1 MGKPGADTTIGV
13 AAEAG
18 VEPTGVDHQDRS
30 SPPPPRRINVAVT
43 PDMMAAIDRLID
55 REGVTLTEA
64 VRRLIGYGD
73 VVYRAVREKGQ
84 TMFFRDPD
92 DPDGREREIIL
103 I

>member
-1 MGKPGADTTIGV
+1 MGKPGADTTIGT
-13 AAEAG
+13 AAEAS
-18 VEPTGVDHQDRS
+18 VEPTGVDNPVGS
-30 SPPPPRRINVAVT
+30 TPPPPRRINVAVT
-43 PDMMAAIDRLID
+43 PDMMAAIDRLIE

-73 VVYRAVREKGQ
+73 VVYRAVPREGSDDL
-84 TMFFRDPD
+84 FRDPN

>member
-1 MGKPGADTTIGV
+1 MGKPGADTTIGT

-18 VEPTGVDHQDRS
+18 VEPTGVDNPVGS
-30 SPPPPRRINVAVT
+30 TPPPPRRINVAVT
-43 PDMMAAIDRLID
+43 PDMMAAIDRLIE

-84 TMFFRDPD
+84 TMLFRDPN

>member
-1 MGKPGADTTIGV
+1 
-13 AAEAG
+13 
-18 VEPTGVDHQDRS
+18 
-30 SPPPPRRINVAVT
+30 
-43 PDMMAAIDRLID
+43 MMAAIDRLIE

-84 TMFFRDPD
+84 TMLFRDPN